1 MKKNLMILTMALM
14 IALPVFGLAADAA
27 TLAAPEVQAAETTPV
42 TPLGGQYGR
51 RWNQTNPDT
60 TVPQAGFVDADG
72 DGVCDT
78 CGNAQGTDPSS
89 PNYIDENKDGV
100 CDHFGTDEQGQGQ
113 GRMQEMRGR
122 MQQMMGRM
130 QEMRGRMQQMMGRG
144 QNAQGRGQGMMGR
157 GVQGNVQG
165 SNYLDADNDG
175 VCDHYNGNTQRNFG
189 HGRNRR

>member
-1 MKKNLMILTMALM
+1 MKNNLMILTMALM

-27 TLAAPEVQAAETTPV
+27 TPAAPEVQAAETTPV
-42 TPLGGQYGR
+42 TPLGGQFGR

-78 CGNAQGTDPSS
+78 CGNAQGTAPSS

-100 CDHFGTDEQGQGQ
+100 CDRFGTDEQGQGQ

-122 MQQMMGRM
+122 MQQMMGCM
-130 QEMRGRMQQMMGRG
+130 QEMRGRMQQTMGRG

-157 GVQGNVQG
+157 GVQGNAQG
-165 SNYLDADNDG
+165 SNYLDANNDG

>member
-27 TLAAPEVQAAETTPV
+27 TPAAPEVQAAETTPV
-42 TPLGGQYGR
+42 TPLGGQFGR

-78 CGNAQGTDPSS
+78 CGNAQGTDPDA

-100 CDHFGTDEQGQGQ
+100 CDRFGTDEQGQGQ

-130 QEMRGRMQQMMGRG
+130 QEMRGRMQQTMGRG

-157 GVQGNVQG
+157 SVQGNVQG

>member
-27 TLAAPEVQAAETTPV
+27 TPAAPEVQAAETTPV
-42 TPLGGQYGR
+42 TPLGGQFGR

-78 CGNAQGTDPSS
+78 CGNAQGTDPDA

-100 CDHFGTDEQGQGQ
+100 CDRFGTDEQGQGQ

-122 MQQMMGRM
+122 MQQT
-130 QEMRGRMQQMMGRG
+130 MGRG

-157 GVQGNVQG
+157 GVQGNAQG
-165 SNYLDADNDG
+165 SNYLDANNDG

>member
-1 MKKNLMILTMALM
+1 MKKNLMILTMTLM

-27 TLAAPEVQAAETTPV
+27 TPAAPEVQAAETTPV
-42 TPLGGQYGR
+42 TPLGGQFGR

-100 CDHFGTDEQGQGQ
+100 CDRFGTDEQGQGQ

-130 QEMRGRMQQMMGRG
+130 QEMRGRMQQTMGRG
-144 QNAQGRGQGMMGR
+144 QNAQGRGQGMMGL
-157 GVQGNVQG
+157 GVQGNAQG

-175 VCDHYNGNTQRNFG
+175 VCDNLDSNANRSFG
-189 HGRNRR
+189 HGRHRK

>member
-27 TLAAPEVQAAETTPV
+27 TPAAPEVQAAETTPV
-42 TPLGGQYGR
+42 TPLGGQFGR

-89 PNYIDENKDGV
+89 PNYIDDNKDGV

-122 MQQMMGRM
+122 MQKMMGRM
-130 QEMRGRMQQMMGRG
+130 QEMRGRMQQTMGRG
-144 QNAQGRGQGMMGR
+144 QNAQGRGQGMMGL
-157 GVQGNVQG
+157 GVQGNTQG

-175 VCDHYNGNTQRNFG
+175 VCDYYNGNTQRNFG

>member
-27 TLAAPEVQAAETTPV
+27 TPVAPEVQAAETAPT

-51 RWNQTNPDT
+51 RWNQTNPDM

-72 DGVCDT
+72 DGACDI
-78 CGNAQGTDPSS
+78 CGRVQGTDPSS

-100 CDHFGTDEQGQGQ
+100 CDHLGTDEQGQGQ
-113 GRMQEMRGR
+113 S
-122 MQQMMGRM
+122 RM

-144 QNAQGRGQGMMGR
+144 QNTQGRGQGMKGR

-165 SNYLDADNDG
+165 RNYADADNDG
-175 VCDHYNGNTQRNFG
+175 VCDNLGSDASRSFG
-189 HGRNRR
+189 HGRHRK

>member
-27 TLAAPEVQAAETTPV
+27 TPAAPEVQAAETTPV

-78 CGNAQGTDPSS
+78 CGNAQGTDPDA
-89 PNYIDENKDGV
+89 PDYIDENKDGV

-130 QEMRGRMQQMMGRG
+130 QEMRGRMQQTMGRG
-144 QNAQGRGQGMMGR
+144 QNAQGRGQGMMGL
-157 GVQGNVQG
+157 GVQGNTQG
-165 SNYLDADNDG
+165 SNYLDANNDG
-175 VCDHYNGNTQRNFG
+175 VCDYYNGNTQRNFG

>member
-27 TLAAPEVQAAETTPV
+27 TPAAPEVQAAEMTPV

-78 CGNAQGTDPSS
+78 CGNAQGTDPDA

-100 CDHFGTDEQGQGQ
+100 CDRFGTDEQGQGQ

-130 QEMRGRMQQMMGRG
+130 QEMRGRMQQTMGRG

-157 GVQGNVQG
+157 GVQGNAQG
-165 SNYLDADNDG
+165 SNYLDANNDG
-175 VCDHYNGNTQRNFG
+175 VCDHYNSNAQRNFG

>member
-27 TLAAPEVQAAETTPV
+27 TPAAPEVQAAETTPV
-42 TPLGGQYGR
+42 TPLGGQFGR

-78 CGNAQGTDPSS
+78 CGNAQGTDPDA

-100 CDHFGTDEQGQGQ
+100 CDHFGTDEQGQG
-113 GRMQEMRGR
+113 RMQGMQRRSRGMKVR
-122 MQQMMGRM
+122 NQQP
-130 QEMRGRMQQMMGRG
+130 
-144 QNAQGRGQGMMGR
+144 QGK
-157 GVQGNVQG
+157 GVQGNAQG
-165 SNYLDADNDG
+165 QNYADANSDG
-175 VCDHYNGNTQRNFG
+175 VCDNYNSNTQQNFG

>member
-27 TLAAPEVQAAETTPV
+27 TPAAPEVQAAETTPV

-89 PNYIDENKDGV
+89 PNYIDENKDCV
-100 CDHFGTDEQGQGQ
+100 CDRFGTDEQGQGQ

-130 QEMRGRMQQMMGRG
+130 QEMRGRMQQTMGRG
-144 QNAQGRGQGMMGR
+144 QNAQGRGQGMMGW
-157 GVQGNVQG
+157 GVQGNAQG

>member
-1 MKKNLMILTMALM
+1 MKKNLMILTMTLM

-27 TLAAPEVQAAETTPV
+27 TPAAPEVQAAETTPV

-100 CDHFGTDEQGQGQ
+100 CDRFGTDEQGQGQ

-122 MQQMMGRM
+122 MQKMMGRM
-130 QEMRGRMQQMMGRG
+130 QEMRGRMQQTMGRG

-157 GVQGNVQG
+157 GVQGNTQG

-175 VCDHYNGNTQRNFG
+175 VCDNYNGNTQRNFG

>member
-27 TLAAPEVQAAETTPV
+27 TPAAPEVQAAETTPV

-78 CGNAQGTDPSS
+78 CGNAQGTDPDA

-100 CDHFGTDEQGQGQ
+100 CDRFGTDEQGQGQ

-122 MQQMMGRM
+122 MR
-130 QEMRGRMQQMMGRG
+130 QMMGRG

-157 GVQGNVQG
+157 GVQGNAQG

-175 VCDHYNGNTQRNFG
+175 VCDYYNGNTQRNFG

>member
-27 TLAAPEVQAAETTPV
+27 TPAAPEVQAAETTPV

-78 CGNAQGTDPSS
+78 CGNEQGKNTSA
-89 PNYIDENKDGV
+89 PNYIDENKDGI
-100 CDHFGTDEQGQGQ
+100 CDHFGTDRQGRGQ

-130 QEMRGRMQQMMGRG
+130 QEMRGRMQKMMGRG

-157 GVQGNVQG
+157 GVQGNAQG
-165 SNYLDADNDG
+165 SNYLDANNDG
-175 VCDHYNGNTQRNFG
+175 VCDNYNGNTQRNFG

>member
-14 IALPVFGLAADAA
+14 IALPVFGLAADA
-27 TLAAPEVQAAETTPV
+27 TTPAAPEVQAAETTPV
-42 TPLGGQYGR
+42 TPLGGQFGR
-51 RWNQTNPDT
+51 RWNQTNPDA